1 MAAITDVT
9 LETQRGYEEHLKD
22 RPTPDAQAFR
32 TAVIEAEA
40 IGMKALGKDYRKYT
54 QALARKTSNTYRG
67 QIVGENDHFI
77 IQKVSPLNT
86 IRHLKRDLP
95 RIPHVGQEV
104 RIGYCAGACNICD
117 DVKLSRK
124 RTYRIAL

>member
-9 LETQRGYEEHLKD
+9 LETQRGYEEHLKN

-40 IGMKALGKDYRKYT
+40 IA
-54 QALARKTSNTYRG
+54 YRG